1 MIFFSGR
8 LGSSELLDE
17 SELLMN
23 RTPSPKRKRLS
34 PKSQQPRAKSQE
46 PKSPEAFFTKC

>member
-8 LGSSELLDE
+8 LGSSELL
-17 SELLMN
+17 MN
-23 RTPSPKRKRLS
+23 RYCWWIERRRPNANGYHPK
-34 PKSQQPRAKSQE
+34 ANSQE